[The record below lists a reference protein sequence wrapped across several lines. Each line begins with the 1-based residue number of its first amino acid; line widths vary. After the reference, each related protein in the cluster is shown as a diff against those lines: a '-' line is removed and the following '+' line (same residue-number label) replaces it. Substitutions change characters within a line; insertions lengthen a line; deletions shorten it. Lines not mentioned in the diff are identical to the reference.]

1 MRSED
6 RLAEILAEWM
16 ERRAVGDIEDP
27 ASVIE
32 RHPDLAD
39 DLRARFRTL
48 QLLELVGAAAAPEPD
63 DVAVESARELR
74 QIGEYRIL
82 RELGRGGM
90 GVVYEAEQVAL
101 DRRVALKVLFP
112 SITRPINTIR
122 RFKREA
128 RAAAKLNHT
137 NILSIHALGEDQG
150 TWYYAM
156 DLVEGT
162 SLDQILSLAEAM
174 KSGASLPATTPVEQ
188 RAVTASRLLDTEASD
203 RVRYARIAEM
213 FAGLADALHVAHQA
227 GIVHRDVKPA
237 NLLLD
242 QDGALH
248 ITDFGVARL
257 MADAG
262 EGMTRTGDIV
272 GTPTYMSP
280 EQARAATGSIDA
292 RTDVYSLGATLYE
305 VVTLSPPFEAT
316 DVVELYRK
324 IIHQEPRSPAA
335 LDPSVP
341 RDLETIIQKSMQKE
355 REDRYASAREMAR
368 DLRAFAEDR
377 PINARRTPLWRRAW
391 KAVKRQ
397 PVLAGVASAALVA
410 CAAALVFWGQ
420 ASDESA
426 RRVELEY
433 DQLLDLANEAYL
445 ARGEDPG
452 AIFERAIAASPARPE
467 AYVLR
472 AHLAQRST
480 DDRISDIDN
489 AVERGLPAFDGHEY
503 RGMILREAGRGHAA
517 FEEFERAISMSD
529 DEHPSIGAV
538 FKAANAGQGD
548 RALALL
554 DRIVETHS
562 SKSVVG
568 RGARMMRLRIRESRE
583 TTRAPSWTRR
593 RSSKLR
599 HRTCG
604 LPARCRSSVSGTGW
618 GAKRRPI

>member
-1 MRSED
+1 MGRELSDAVRKAIQTLPQDQQDVIRLLQSGDMTLQEVADLTGKTRDAVKRGCWARALKAFGPDSGHEWRDRVRSED
-6 RLAEILAEWM
+6 RLAEILAEWT
-16 ERRAVGDIEDP
+16 ERRAAGDIEDP

-48 QLLELVGAAAAPEPD
+48 QLLESVGAAAAPEPD

-74 QIGEYRIL
+74 QIGEYRIV

-112 SITRPINTIR
+112 SITRPINTIL

-280 EQARAATGSIDA
+280 ETGSRRDREHRRANRACLQPGRDA
-292 RTDVYSLGATLYE
+292 LRSRYALPLPSR
-305 VVTLSPPFEAT
+305 AT

-341 RDLETIIQKSMQKE
+341 RGDLTRRSFRSRCRRSGRIATGRLS
-355 REDRYASAREMAR
+355 EMAR

-410 CAAALVFWGQ
+410 CAAALVFLGQ
-420 ASDESA
+420 ASDEFA

-452 AIFERAIAASPARPE
+452 AIFERAIAASPARPRPTSY
-467 AYVLR
+467 ARTWPSARQTTASLT
-472 AHLAQRST
+472 ST
-480 DDRISDIDN
+480 M
-489 AVERGLPAFDGHEY
+489 P
-503 RGMILREAGRGHAA
+503 
-517 FEEFERAISMSD
+517 
-529 DEHPSIGAV
+529 
-538 FKAANAGQGD
+538 
-548 RALALL
+548 
-554 DRIVETHS
+554 
-562 SKSVVG
+562 
-568 RGARMMRLRIRESRE
+568 
-583 TTRAPSWTRR
+583 
-593 RSSKLR
+593 
-599 HRTCG
+599 
-604 LPARCRSSVSGTGW
+604 SSVGCLHSMATSTK
-618 GAKRRPI
+618 A